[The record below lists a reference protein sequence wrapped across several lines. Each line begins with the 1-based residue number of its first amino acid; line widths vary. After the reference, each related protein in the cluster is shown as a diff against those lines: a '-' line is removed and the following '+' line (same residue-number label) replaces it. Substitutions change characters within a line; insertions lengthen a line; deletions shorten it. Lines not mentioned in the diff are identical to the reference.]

1 MACTQDDGPLSDALV
16 SRLDAEA
23 AAIGVCDRLLMR
35 TRRLILAGCAGLLLL
50 ATSSATAPA
59 STGDGVGFRLEGSRV
74 TPGHPLF
81 DGERKIKLH
90 YRFAAR
96 GPIDLEISVVR
107 KRGGKTVRVYTERRA
122 RPGRR
127 LTRVWNGLN
136 RRGKAVPDGRYG
148 LRVGPAD
155 RRGPG
160 PFAASL
166 KLRGHVFPVDG
177 PHGTRGAIGEF
188 HAPRNGG
195 RIHAGFD
202 VTGACGTPLLAA
214 RGGLV
219 KKAGYDPALY
229 GNYALIDARK
239 QDYFYAH
246 MIAPSAVGEGR
257 RIRTGERVG
266 RIGQTGNAAS
276 TPCHLHFEVRV
287 QGKPIDPEPELRDW
301 DRRG

>member
-1 MACTQDDGPLSDALV
+1 
-16 SRLDAEA
+16 
-23 AAIGVCDRLLMR
+23 MR
-35 TRRLILAGCAGLLLL
+35 PRRLILAGSIGLLLL
-50 ATSSATAPA
+50 AVPSVAAP
-59 STGDGVGFRLEGSRV
+59 SPPEGGVGFRLKESRV

-90 YRFAAR
+90 YGFAAR
-96 GPIDLEISVVR
+96 GPLDLEISVVR
-107 KRGGKTVRVYTERRA
+107 KRSGKVVRVYSERRA

-136 RRGKAVPDGRYG
+136 RRGKAVPDGRYE
-148 LRVGPAD
+148 LRVGPAE

-160 PFAASL
+160 LLAAGL
-166 KLRGHVFPVDG
+166 KLRGHVLPVDG
-177 PHGTRGAIGEF
+177 PHGTRGPIGEF

-195 RIHAGFD
+195 RIHEGFD
-202 VTGACGTPLLAA
+202 VTGSCGTPLVAA
-214 RGGLV
+214 RGGVV

-229 GNYALIDARK
+229 GNYVLIDARK
-239 QDYFYAH
+239 SNQDYFYAH
-246 MIAPSAVGEGR
+246 MIAPSEVGQGKR
-257 RIRTGERVG
+257 VRTSERVG

-287 QGKPIDPEPELRDW
+287 HGRPIDPEPELRHW